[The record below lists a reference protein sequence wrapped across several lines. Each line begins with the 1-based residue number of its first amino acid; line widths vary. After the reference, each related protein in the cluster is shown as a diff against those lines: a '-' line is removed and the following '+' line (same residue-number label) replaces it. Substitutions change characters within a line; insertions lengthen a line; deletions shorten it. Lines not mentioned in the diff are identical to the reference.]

1 MFELI
6 NQFENKIA
14 EFFGSP
20 YAVATDSCTHGI
32 ELCLRHT
39 KANFITIPTR
49 TYISVPFTAIKL
61 NLDWNWDKSEWQDY
75 YYLGNT
81 NIIDSAVLWKK
92 DSYIP
97 ETYMNLSFQFKKHL
111 NLGRGGMILTDNK
124 MSYDTLKKMVHDGRT
139 TNIPWAKQ
147 DITDIGYHYH
157 MTPETAQLGLHKLE
171 SAIQTVPKQ
180 WTITEWPDLSKM
192 SVFANSNS

>member
-20 YAVATDSCTHGI
+20 YAVATDSCTHVI

-49 TYISVPFTAIKL
+49 TYISVPFTAMKL
-61 NLDWNWDKSEWQDY
+61 SLDWNWDESEWQDY
-75 YYLGNT
+75 YFLGNT
-81 NIIDSAVLWKK
+81 NIVDSAVLWKK

-97 ETYMNLSFQFKKHL
+97 GTYMNLSFQFKKHL

-124 MSYDTLKKMVHDGRT
+124 MSYDTLKKMAHDGRT